1 MMKSKYS
8 PEVKQRAIRLLQE
21 QRSEYPTQWAAIV
34 AIAAKIGCSAETLR
48 SWSKRHEADRAD
60 NGQALND
67 AQRIKQLEKENKEL
81 QRANEILRLAAAF
94 FARAELDRKPK

>member
-1 MMKSKYS
+1 MKSKYS

-48 SWSKRHEADRAD
+48 SWIKRHEADMAD

-67 AQRIKQLEKENKEL
+67 ARRIKQLEKENKEL